1 MKSLGYRE
9 CGCWARQWRSSSVFL
24 GLILRRFVCKMS
36 FYLLRVCLWFD
47 PRLGFCGVVSAYA
60 HCCLCVWMVAV
71 AGSGL
76 TAPDNGPI
84 KGLQSWS
91 VSSAG
96 VSVSAR
102 HVPVLKSNYR
112 LSWNWALGTRDR
124 NEPSRCLKLF
134 NHGDIRLEWWHKNH
148 NQQAIL
154 QIYANQTAHPLG
166 PLCWCPNFMST
177 YLLGIVS

>member
-1 MKSLGYRE
+1 MKWSHLMAFNRLWPNQLVHEKSGLSWVWLLGEAVAILFRLL
-9 CGCWARQWRSSSVFL
+9 GFNSS
-24 GLILRRFVCKMS
+24 ILRRFVCKMS
-36 FYLLRVCLWFD
+36 FYLLRVYLWCD
-47 PRLGFCGVVSAYA
+47 PRLGFCGVVLAYA
-60 HCCLCVWMVAV
+60 HCCLCVWMVVAV

-91 VSSAG
+91 VSGAG

-124 NEPSRCLKLF
+124 NEHLRNF
-134 NHGDIRLEWWHKNH
+134 H
-148 NQQAIL
+148 N
-154 QIYANQTAHPLG
+154 PK
-166 PLCWCPNFMST
+166 
-177 YLLGIVS
+177 VSPF

>member
-1 MKSLGYRE
+1 MFCNSIWNDPIWWLLTDCDPINWSMKSLGCRE

-47 PRLGFCGVVSAYA
+47 PKFSFCEVVLAYA
-60 HCCLCVWMVAV
+60 HCCLCVWMVVAV

-124 NEPSRCLKLF
+124 NEHSRSF
-134 NHGDIRLEWWHKNH
+134 H
-148 NQQAIL
+148 N
-154 QIYANQTAHPLG
+154 PK
-166 PLCWCPNFMST
+166 
-177 YLLGIVS
+177 VSPFEN